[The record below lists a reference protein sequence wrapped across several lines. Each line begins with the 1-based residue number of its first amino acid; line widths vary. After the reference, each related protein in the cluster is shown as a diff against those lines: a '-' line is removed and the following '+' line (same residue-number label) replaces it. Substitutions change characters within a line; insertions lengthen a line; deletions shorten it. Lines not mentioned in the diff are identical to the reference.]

1 MAAVA
6 DGISMMELSA
16 AELAAFAARLRARR
30 AELVA
35 LAEQTRAD
43 RAPVQLD
50 QASVGRLSRMDA
62 IQQQQMALEADRRRR
77 QEIAAIDAALE
88 RIATHQFGDCA
99 RCGEPIA
106 PARLAIDP
114 TTLVCVRCAA

>member
-1 MAAVA
+1 
-6 DGISMMELSA
+6 MELTA
-16 AELAAFAARLRARR
+16 ADLTRLRERLAARR
-30 AELVA
+30 AEIAA
-35 LAEQTRAD
+35 LSAQTRDD

-77 QEIAAIDAALE
+77 QEIAAIDAALA
-88 RIATHQFGDCA
+88 RIAAGEFGDCV

-114 TTLVCVRCAA
+114 TTPFCMRCAG

>member
-1 MAAVA
+1 
-6 DGISMMELSA
+6 MELTEA
-16 AELAAFAARLRARR
+16 DLARFRERLAARR
-30 AELVA
+30 VEIASLSQ
-35 LAEQTRAD
+35 QTKDD

-62 IQQQQMALEADRRRR
+62 IQQQQMALAADRRRL
-77 QEIAAIDAALE
+77 QEIAAIDAALA
-88 RIATHQFGDCA
+88 RIAAGEFGDCA

-114 TTLVCVRCAA
+114 TTPFCVRCAG